1 MEENK
6 DHTRANKELSNTIRV
21 MKRELENYNEMKEKI
36 EDQNKT
42 LAILFEK
49 GVINNRGQLIEDSEE

>member
-1 MEENK
+1 M
-6 DHTRANKELSNTIRV
+6 R
-21 MKRELENYNEMKEKI
+21 RELEHYNEIKDRL

-49 GVINNRGQLIEDSEE
+49 GIVDEAGQIIQ